1 MPFDMDIADETKRLS
16 RALAVWYG
24 GTMRILCIEDE
35 ALVAEFVK
43 TGLDGVGFTVDVATT
58 AEEGL
63 SAFKAVEYDAV
74 ILDLGLPDADGLTV
88 LRQLRGARAATPVI
102 ILSTRSNMKSRVG
115 GLNAGADDYL
125 SKPFA
130 IEELTARLHAMLRRP
145 RTMLSPVLAFGN
157 LAYSPAIHEVK
168 VAGRSVAMPPK
179 EMRVLD
185 MLLRHPGAVVSKQQL
200 ENGLY
205 GFEEE
210 VASNAI
216 EVHVHHLR
224 RRLSEARATIK
235 INTQRG
241 IGYALVGPDA

>member
-1 MPFDMDIADETKRLS
+1 
-16 RALAVWYG
+16 
-24 GTMRILCIEDE
+24 MRILFIEDE
-35 ALVAEFVK
+35 SVVADFVR
-43 TGLDGVGFTVDVATT
+43 TGLEGSGFTIDVATT

-63 SAFKAVEYDAV
+63 SAFRAVEYDAV

-88 LRQLRGARAATPVI
+88 LKQLRGTREATPVI

-125 SKPFA
+125 PKPFA
-130 IEELTARLHAMLRRP
+130 IEELTARLHALLRRP
-145 RTMLSPVLAFGN
+145 RSMLSPVLACGN
-157 LAYSPAIHEVK
+157 LAYSPATHEVK
-168 VAGRSVAMPPK
+168 IAGRSVAMPPK

-185 MLLRHPGAVVSKQQL
+185 MLLRRPGTVVSKQQL
-200 ENGLY
+200 ESGLY

-224 RRLSEARATIK
+224 RRLTDNKATIK
-235 INTQRG
+235 ITTQRG
-241 IGYALVGPDA
+241 VGYVLIGPED

>member
-1 MPFDMDIADETKRLS
+1 
-16 RALAVWYG
+16 
-24 GTMRILCIEDE
+24 MRILCIEDE
-35 ALVAEFVK
+35 TLVADFVK
-43 TGLDGVGFTVDVATT
+43 TGLDGSGFTVDIAKT
-58 AEEGL
+58 ADEGV

-74 ILDLGLPDADGLTV
+74 VLDLGLPDADGLTV
-88 LRQLRGARAATPVI
+88 LKQLRGTREATPVI
-102 ILSTRSNMKSRVG
+102 ILSTRSGMKSRVG

-125 SKPFA
+125 PKPFA
-130 IEELTARLHAMLRRP
+130 IEELTARLHALLRRP
-145 RTMLSPVLAFGN
+145 RSMLSPVLACGN
-157 LAYSPAIHEVK
+157 LAYSPATHEVK

-185 MLLRHPGAVVSKQQL
+185 LLLRRPGTVVSKQQL
-200 ENGLY
+200 ESGLY

-224 RRLSEARATIK
+224 RRLTENKATVK

-241 IGYALVGPDA
+241 IGYVLIGPEA